1 MKKISHRN
9 YKSNFLKVSY
19 NIVLN
24 YLFITTI
31 GDNNVQHFSEDVILN
46 NK

>member
-1 MKKISHRN
+1 MKKISHRIN
-9 YKSNFLKVSY
+9 KSNFLKVSY

>member
-1 MKKISHRN
+1 MKKISHRITN
-9 YKSNFLKVSY
+9 RIFLEVSY

-31 GDNNVQHFSEDVILN
+31 GDNNVQHFSEDVILT